1 MATKAAYQKKLEAQL
16 REWDAK
22 LDQMGAK
29 ARVAA
34 ADARIGYENE
44 LESLNSKRAAAQ
56 KTLEELGKRGEN
68 AWEDLKDGAEK
79 VWDEMG
85 KATEKVA
92 APFKLTSRP
101 FLRPPPFRDGADWR
115 DPQVGSANGMVERLC
130 EPRLPAGRQLA
141 RGFPIPPQGRI
152 LA

>member
-22 LDQMGAK
+22 LDQIGAK

-56 KTLEELGKRGEN
+56 KTVEELGKRGEN

-85 KATEKVA
+85 KATEKVVA
-92 APFKLTSRP
+92 RFK
-101 FLRPPPFRDGADWR
+101 
-115 DPQVGSANGMVERLC
+115 
-130 EPRLPAGRQLA
+130 
-141 RGFPIPPQGRI
+141 
-152 LA
+152 